1 MLKLEYRLLH
11 PGEETDACNLVN
23 RVFNQF
29 IATYYTTQ
37 GMQEFQKYANP
48 AAMRQRLLDGNL
60 VLVAAALH
68 EIVGVIE
75 MRGHSH
81 VSLLFVDQAYQGQG
95 ISKELLHR
103 ALTICR
109 QHHPLLTEVTVNA
122 SPNAVP
128 VYERLG
134 FVATDVQQEKNGIL
148 FTPMILKLR
157 PDELALA

>member
-11 PGEETDACNLVN
+11 PSEETDACNLVN

-95 ISKELLHR
+95 ISKELLHW